1 MTRQRIGEALA
12 GRLYAAELAI
22 DQALAEIAA
31 LTATLPAARVEA
43 RISATCGQGAFE
55 GVVAALT
62 ALVEARGHLGQTHRT
77 LGAVARSLGLAAL
90 AAGPVDKPGD
100 RPPIGGLTPHDE
112 QLDYPVNKPLPYTP
126 YPC

>member
-43 RISATCGQGAFE
+43 RISAT
-55 GVVAALT
+55 
-62 ALVEARGHLGQTHRT
+62 HRP